1 MNLSRTR
8 LIFFLI
14 ISLACVVVL
23 IMAGALFLPDSPVGL
38 PSVGGAGQVP
48 GTPLPKDAV
57 VVEFYSSNTKQDWID
72 EVVESFNAEAKTTPG
87 GQPIVVVAHHIGSG
101 SSMNDILDGKIQPTV
116 WSPGSQLW
124 VTRINQAWNDKSGR
138 NLIQADCPA
147 TIRVP
152 LAIAMWEPMA
162 RAMNWPDEPIGWND
176 LAELSN
182 NPDGWGAYGHPEWG
196 QFKFGHPH
204 PEHSNSGMLS
214 LVAEV
219 YAAAEATQGLTVDQ
233 VKSDNVAERVGAV
246 ERNVF
251 HYGKTDTDILN
262 RMTQRGPEYLHAVTS
277 YESNVIKWNTD
288 HSNELQFP
296 LVAIYPAGGTF
307 WVQNPYCILDADWI
321 SPEQVEAAQIFRD
334 YLLSPTQQARTVKWG
349 LRPADPAVALQS
361 PIDLAHGAVPTTTQD
376 DVPHLPY
383 PSDEI
388 INHIIDAWHQVK
400 KKATVVMLI
409 DVSGSM
415 RGDKIKQ
422 AVQGASLFID
432 EMDAADEIYVI
443 VFSDE
448 ILELPYSGPVGSS
461 AENLRLTIEGL
472 FAEGGTALHE
482 SVIQSVDRIEGL
494 QAQHEADGEQRIYG
508 IVLLSDGIN
517 EVEGGP
523 SQADMLSHLPSGS
536 EASGVK
542 IYTIAYGE
550 DADEDLM
557 ATLANRTNGK
567 IFAGSEEDIES
578 IYFLISSEF

>member
-8 LIFFLI
+8 IVFFLI
-14 ISLACVVVL
+14 MSLACAVVGLMVA
-23 IMAGALFLPDSPVGL
+23 MLFWQDSPLRPLSTGD
-38 PSVGGAGQVP
+38 AGDVSA
-48 GTPLPKDAV
+48 TPLPRDAV
-57 VVEFYSSNTKQDWID
+57 VVEFQSSNTKQDWIN
-72 EVVESFNAEAKTTPG
+72 EVVELFNAE
-87 GQPIVVVAHHIGSG
+87 GQTISNGQSIVVVAHHVGSG
-101 SSMNDILDGKIQPTV
+101 SSMNDILDGEIQPTV

-124 VTRINQAWNDKSGR
+124 VARINQSWNDRFGR
-138 NLIQADCPA
+138 NLIQSDCPA
-147 TIRVP
+147 TIRAP

-162 RAMNWPDEPIGWND
+162 RALGWPDTPISWND
-176 LAELSN
+176 LAALSN
-182 NPDGWGAYGHPEWG
+182 NPEGWGAYGHPEWG

-219 YAAAEATQGLTVDQ
+219 YAAAGVTEGLTVEQ
-233 VKSDNVAERVGAV
+233 VKSEIVAERVGAV

-251 HYGKTDTDILN
+251 HYGRTDTDILT
-262 RMTQRGPEYLHAVTS
+262 RMTQRGPNYLHAVTS

-288 HSNELQFP
+288 HADELQFP

-307 WVQNPYCILDADWI
+307 WVQNPYCILDADWV
-321 SPEQVEAAQIFRD
+321 SPEQTEAARIFRD
-334 YLLSPTQQARTVKWG
+334 YLLSPSQQARTVKWG
-349 LRPADPAVALQS
+349 LRPADPSVALQS
-361 PIDLAHGAVPTTTQD
+361 PIDLAHGAVPTITQN

-383 PSDEI
+383 PDDELI
-388 INHIIDAWHQVK
+388 SHIIDVWHQVK

-415 RGDKIKQ
+415 QGSKIKQ
-422 AVQGASLFID
+422 AIRGARLFI
-432 EMDAADEIYVI
+432 EQMDPADEIYVI

-448 ILELPYSGPVGSS
+448 IFELPYSGPVGSS
-461 AENLRLTIEGL
+461 AENLRSTIEGL
-472 FAEGGTALHE
+472 YAGGGTALYQ
-482 SVIQSVDRIEGL
+482 SVIHALDRIDGL
-494 QAQHEADGEQRIYG
+494 EAQHETEGEQRIYG
-508 IVLLSDGIN
+508 IVLLSDGRN
-517 EVEGGP
+517 EIEGGP
-523 SQADMLSHLPSGS
+523 SQADMLSHLPSGA

-567 IFAGSEEDIES
+567 KFEGTEQDIES